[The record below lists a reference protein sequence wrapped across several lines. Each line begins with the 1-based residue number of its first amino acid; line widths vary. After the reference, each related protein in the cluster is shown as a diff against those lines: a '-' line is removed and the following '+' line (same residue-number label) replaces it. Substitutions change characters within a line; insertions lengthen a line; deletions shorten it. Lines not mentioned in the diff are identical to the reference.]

1 MIPRN
6 RRIINLQA
14 IEENMRLL
22 RSVTP
27 STAKM
32 MAVVKA
38 DGYGHGAAETAEAA
52 IRGGADM
59 LAVAS
64 VGKTKGKRDP
74 CSDSGTW
81 SSNGNRCCGRSR
93 EQSYTNRLLTGY
105 GQMV

>member
-1 MIPRN
+1 MISRN
-6 RRIINLQA
+6 RRIIDLSA
-14 IEENMRLL
+14 IENNMRLL

-27 STAKM
+27 PSAKM

-64 VGKTKGKRDP
+64 VGEGKSLRE
-74 CSDSGTW
+74 
-81 SSNGNRCCGRSR
+81 NGLSVPILVLGAVTETDAAEGVIHN
-93 EQSYTNRLLTGY
+93 LI
-105 GQMV
+105 

>member
-52 IRGGADM
+52 IRGGARTI
-59 LAVAS
+59 LHKPSAH
-64 VGKTKGKRDP
+64 RIW
-74 CSDSGTW
+74 SDGV
-81 SSNGNRCCGRSR
+81 NRRHPTR
-93 EQSYTNRLLTGY
+93 ENRPKSI
-105 GQMV
+105 

>member
-14 IEENMRLL
+14 IEENMRML

-64 VGKTKGKRDP
+64 VGEGKKL
-74 CSDSGTW
+74 
-81 SSNGNRCCGRSR
+81 R
-93 EQSYTNRLLTGY
+93 EKKIKQWEEDYIDYKALK
-105 GQMV
+105 QFIKKK